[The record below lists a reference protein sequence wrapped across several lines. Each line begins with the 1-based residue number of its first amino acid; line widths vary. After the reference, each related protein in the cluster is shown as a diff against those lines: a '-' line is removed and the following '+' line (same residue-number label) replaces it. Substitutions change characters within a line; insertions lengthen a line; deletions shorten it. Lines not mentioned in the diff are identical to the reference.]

1 MAAMKLDKEEFRHV
15 LEAIQA
21 LNPKPGSLYGGGEN
35 QKAQHIIPDF
45 NVDVDGD
52 TITLTLLNNVP
63 DLQIEESFQAMYDNL
78 PAKPRNRNEEEAN
91 RFVKDKYESASV
103 FIKMLK
109 QRQQTLFSTMRAIVG
124 WQKAFFLTE
133 DESQLRPMVL
143 KDIAAITGYDLS
155 VNTRT
160 RKSRSPT
167 RLFAN
172 FSTRK
177 AMK

>member
-1 MAAMKLDKEEFRHV
+1 MCLKLYRLSIQSREAFTEAA
-15 LEAIQA
+15 
-21 LNPKPGSLYGGGEN
+21 KP
-35 QKAQHIIPDF
+35 KAQHIIPDF

-124 WQKAFFLTE
+124 WQKRFP
-133 DESQLRPMVL
+133 SP
-143 KDIAAITGYDLS
+143 
-155 VNTRT
+155 RT
-160 RKSRSPT
+160 SRSCG
-167 RLFAN
+167 RWC
-172 FSTRK
+172 
-177 AMK
+177 